1 MSLFAELKRRNVV
14 RMAGLYLV
22 GAWLLVQVAST
33 VFPAFGMPGWA
44 LRGLMIV
51 AALGFLPALVFAW
64 VFELT
69 PDGLKRDAEVSSE
82 QSIAAHTARRMDR
95 MIIAALLIALVYFG
109 VDKFV
114 LAPRRE
120 AADIVAATQRLKTSA
135 PTASPSPEP
144 ELRDRS
150 IVVLP
155 FLDMSQAKDQEYFSD
170 GIAEELLNLL
180 AKIPELRVISRSSAF
195 SFKGKEKDIPT
206 IARQLHVANV
216 LEGSVRKSGNQV
228 RITVQLIEAST
239 DTHLWSET
247 YDRPLDNIFA
257 IQDEIAAAVVAQLKL
272 KLLGDIP
279 KTTVTHPAAYAQ
291 FLQARELDRTGSVES
306 YKQAIEHYKQAL
318 SIAPDY
324 AAAWEGLA
332 ATYGNQVGWGLRPVD
347 EGYRL
352 VREAANKALSIDQDF
367 AAAYVDLGFAELTSG
382 DLAGASRHIERAMQL
397 EPGNVYIAGGASVM
411 AMSLGRLDEAAT
423 IAKYVIERDPTNPS
437 GFVGLGKIY
446 RFAGM
451 QQDSI
456 ANYRTAIEL
465 SPQFTGV
472 HHFLGLAMLLKGVDR
487 TQAEAVLAVMQAES
501 AEHYR
506 LIGLALAYHALGR
519 AAESDAALAEL
530 VRKYERDAAY
540 NIAYVHAFRN
550 EPDLAFAWLEKAVE
564 YHDTGLPDVFQ
575 QPLFK
580 SLHKD
585 PRWQPFLKK
594 IGSSPAQL
602 AAIRFN
608 VTLPSERSAGI
619 QGP

>member
-33 VFPAFGMPGWA
+33 VFPTFGLPGWA

-51 AALGFLPALVFAW
+51 AALGFVPALVFAW

-69 PDGLKRDAEVSSE
+69 PDGLKRDAEVAPE

-95 MIIAALLIALVYFG
+95 MIIAALLLALVYFG

-120 AADIVAATQRLKTSA
+120 AADIIAATQNDA
-135 PTASPSPEP
+135 ASVEAASSSQ
-144 ELRDRS
+144 LRDKS

-155 FLDMSQAKDQEYFSD
+155 FLDMSQGKDQEYFSD

-195 SFKGKEKDIPT
+195 SFKGKEIDIPT
-206 IARQLHVANV
+206 IARQLNVANV

-272 KLLGDIP
+272 KLLGAVP
-279 KTTVTHPAAYAQ
+279 TTTVTDPAAYSQ

-306 YKQAIEHYKQAL
+306 YKQAIEHYNQAL

-332 ATYGNQVGWGLRPVD
+332 ATYSNQVGRGMRPVE
-347 EGYRL
+347 EGIRL
-352 VREAANKALSIDQDF
+352 ARDAANKALSIDQNF
-367 AAAYVDLGFAELTSG
+367 APAYVDLAFAALVHR
-382 DLAGASRHIERAMQL
+382 DLAESARHIERAMEL
-397 EPGNVYIAGGASVM
+397 EPGNTGIAAGASTM
-411 AMSLGRLDEAAT
+411 AMGLGRLDEAAT
-423 IAKYVIERDPTNPS
+423 IGKYVIERDPTNPG
-437 GFVGLGKIY
+437 GFAGLGKIY
-446 RFAGM
+446 RFAGK
-451 QQDSI
+451 QEESI
-456 ANYRTAIEL
+456 ANYRKVIEL
-465 SPQFTGV
+465 SPRFAGA

-487 TQAEAVLAVMQAES
+487 TQAEAVLAVMQAEN

-506 LIGLALAYHALGR
+506 LMGLAMAYHALGR
-519 AAESDAALAEL
+519 ASESDAALAEL
-530 VRKYERDAAY
+530 VRKYERDASY

-550 EPDLAFAWLEKAVE
+550 ETDLAFAWLDKAVE
-564 YHDTGLPDVFQ
+564 YQDTGLPDAFQ

-580 SLHKD
+580 GLHKD
-585 PRWQPFLKK
+585 PRWQPFLEKL
-594 IGSSPAQL
+594 GSSPAQL
-602 AAIRFN
+602 AVIRFN
-608 VTLPSERSAGI
+608 VTLPSERESGN
-619 QGP
+619 QSP